1 MGKTKQIIS
10 KERVRDYGEVFTAE
24 REVKA
29 MCDLFH
35 NEIWDNIASSFLE
48 PACGEGVF
56 ILEILKRK
64 FERCKKRNDYTIALQ
79 SVYGMDIQ
87 ADNVETCINN
97 IIDLCEHTFK
107 ITKSEKEIIK
117 NHIMQADSLKVM
129 QMIVDMQEKEKGG
142 ATNE

>member
-1 MGKTKQIIS
+1 MAKTKQIIS
-10 KERVRDYGEVFTAE
+10 KERVSKYGEVFTAE

-29 MCDLFH
+29 MCDMLP
-35 NEIWDNIASSFLE
+35 NDIWDNIASSFLE
-48 PACGEGVF
+48 PTCGEGVF

-64 FERCKKRNDYTIALQ
+64 FERCKKRSDYTVALQ

-87 ADNVETCINN
+87 ADNVETTINN

-117 NHIMQADSLKVM
+117 SHIIQADSLKVL
-129 QMIVDMQEKEKGG
+129 QMIHDMQERERSD
-142 ATNE
+142 AE